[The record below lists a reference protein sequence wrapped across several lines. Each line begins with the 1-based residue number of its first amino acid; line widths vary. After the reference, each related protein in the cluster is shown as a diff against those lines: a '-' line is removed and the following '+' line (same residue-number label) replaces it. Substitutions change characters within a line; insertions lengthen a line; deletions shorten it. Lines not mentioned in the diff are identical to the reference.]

1 MDKKLLIAIPTY
13 NRKKQLIRLLK
24 SIEIQNCLELYS
36 IVISDNC
43 SNYSVRQAIDDCF
56 NIDFASNIKVH
67 KRPFNAGGDR
77 NMSNLFDYVQDYP
90 LVWTIGDDDEA
101 TPNSIK
107 TIIEMAEKY
116 PNIAFF
122 KYPIAGNPTP
132 PHNII
137 MKTMDDLENCIKLK
151 FALPGDILFLSN
163 NVMNT
168 KMVKEYFCDIQ
179 YYSYC
184 SCCQTLPLM
193 RCLIEKK
200 YPTLLCKDP
209 IIKYNSPE
217 GDGWNRIKIT
227 TSLNTFADICWGNNH
242 KDSIKYLH
250 ILGRHF
256 RIGDFLLQ
264 CIEIKDASY
273 RKYVYSRSMSAI
285 FSRKKTLIEFLL
297 ILCYKIEIY
306 THIKTL
312 SVLYRKLKLK
322 KENLKQIYKQLLH
335 KKRKSKC

>member
-168 KMVKEYFCDIQ
+168 KIVKEYFYDIQ

-184 SCCQTLPLM
+184 SCCHTLPLM

-217 GDGWNRIKIT
+217 GPGWNKVKII
-227 TSLNTFADICWGNNH
+227 TSLNTIADIHWGNNH
-242 KDSIKYLH
+242 KDSIRFLH

-256 RIGDFLLQ
+256 PIVFFLFVCIG
-264 CIEIKDASY
+264 IKDTLY
-273 RKYVYSRSMSAI
+273 RDYVYSRSMSTI
-285 FSRKKTLIEFLL
+285 FSRRKRLQDYFA

-312 SVLYRKLKLK
+312 TVLYGKLRQAKEYVKLLLK
-322 KENLKQIYKQLLH
+322 KH
-335 KKRKSKC
+335 K